1 MVMAKKRNPSKKVLK
16 KILATSDRQ
25 KRLKIIK
32 ALARITNNWTNY
44 VLLEIISDPC
54 ENIRDFII
62 SELGRRKNLDLDLI
76 YNKLTT
82 PPWFV
87 KSSCLRLLGIK
98 KDLQSVKYI
107 RALIE
112 DPNADVRITAA
123 QTLGEIGGEES
134 LALLARLI
142 QDKNHFVKASAEKA
156 MEKVSHLKFS

>member
-1 MVMAKKRNPSKKVLK
+1 MAKRNPSKKVLK
-16 KILATSDRQ
+16 KIMATSDRH

-32 ALARITNNWTNY
+32 ALARITNSWTNY
-44 VLLEIISDPC
+44 VLLETIADPS

-62 SELGRRKNLDLDLI
+62 SELGRRESLDLDLI

-98 KDLQSVKYI
+98 KNLRSVKYI

-112 DPNADVRITAA
+112 EPNADVRITAA

-142 QDKNHFVKASAEKA
+142 QDKNHFVKVSAEKA
-156 MEKVSHLKFS
+156 MEKVSDLKFS